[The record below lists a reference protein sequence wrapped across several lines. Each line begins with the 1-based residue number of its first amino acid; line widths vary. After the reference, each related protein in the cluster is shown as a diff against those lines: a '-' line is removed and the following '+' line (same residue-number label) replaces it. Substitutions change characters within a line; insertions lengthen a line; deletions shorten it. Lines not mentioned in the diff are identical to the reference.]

1 LLVALPPGSAAPGG
15 GRNPGA
21 GGFARTEGFA
31 NPNVADVESRM
42 SYLYAAYIATWAI
55 HVAYLGTLLRRYIRL
70 RNEIAEFN
78 TREERQ

>member
-1 LLVALPPGSAAPGG
+1 
-15 GRNPGA
+15 
-21 GGFARTEGFA
+21 
-31 NPNVADVESRM
+31 M

-78 TREERQ
+78 AKDEKQ